1 MTKTMRL
8 REMRT
13 IRRLGLVAVSLGVT
27 LVGACKTLDA
37 PDQNA
42 STLQE
47 LTTGTP
53 SRAAVLTAASGLL
66 PGLRTAGPC
75 RATCGYL
82 GREGYNLD
90 PSNPQNVPINFI
102 TGGDLAIWANSYTN
116 DLEANVIVRA
126 LDNAVGFTDAEKE
139 GIRGFAQ
146 TIKAIDLLFVIQ
158 TTDQTGAVVDVPSDP
173 TSPPPPIAAK
183 AAVYTRI
190 LALLDSAQAHLNAAG
205 TKLPVTFSAGFAG
218 FTSPSTFLQ
227 FN

>member
-13 IRRLGLVAVSLGVT
+13 MKTVRLLATGFVAVLGW
-27 LVGACKTLDA
+27 ACKTLDA

-102 TGGDLAIWANSYTN
+102 TGGDLATWANSYTN
-116 DLEANVIVRA
+116 DLE
-126 LDNAVGFTDAEKE
+126 
-139 GIRGFAQ
+139 
-146 TIKAIDLLFVIQ
+146 
-158 TTDQTGAVVDVPSDP
+158 
-173 TSPPPPIAAK
+173 
-183 AAVYTRI
+183 
-190 LALLDSAQAHLNAAG
+190 
-205 TKLPVTFSAGFAG
+205 
-218 FTSPSTFLQ
+218 
-227 FN
+227 